1 MKKAYRQ
8 VVILL
13 IGCFW
18 WGALIAQEHQQV
30 YTVSAAGV
38 EEPYELVL
46 VYDSAQFPAYFFRD
60 IFTPVCLDSVC
71 KPVRIKLFWDLL
83 GNYLRYEVPP
93 DEPLTKL
100 NHEEFA
106 PEDHER
112 LQEILSNEQSL
123 LKDFKMEE
131 LVDRN
136 TQKLSD
142 SVDAVTGATKN
153 TVKSEVIEGALYTCY
168 TLWHLAHGTV
178 VNEIQ
183 KLTREKLDNNML
195 HHFLGDTNFHYVY
208 FALNEVMDTAGI
220 IHPDFL
226 PDVLSVLAGDNV
238 FAARY
243 VWQRID
249 LRYFAE
255 REQQERLWDIFE
267 RTPYTQQLALLKR
280 MSALVLDP
288 HVLNDMASGLSK
300 LNPTLFKQVLH
311 VIAAQDSLP
320 SFTQEKLLTYLTS
333 ADQEKSRLVYETL
346 KNHSNLGEPLK
357 KQLSLYKKP

>member
-1 MKKAYRQ
+1 VKKALRQ

-13 IGCFW
+13 MGCLW
-18 WGALIAQEHQQV
+18 LGLLVAQEHQEV
-30 YTVSAAGV
+30 HTVSDRDAA
-38 EEPYELVL
+38 ESYELVL

-100 NHEEFA
+100 NHEEFN
-106 PEDHER
+106 PEDYER
-112 LQEILSNEQSL
+112 LQAILSNEQSL

-183 KLTREKLDNNML
+183 KLTQAKLNDQML
-195 HHFLGDTNFHYVY
+195 HRFLQDTNFHYVY
-208 FALNEVMDTAGI
+208 FALNEVMDTTGMVRAG
-220 IHPDFL
+220 FL
-226 PDVLSVLAGDNV
+226 PDILAVLEGDNI

-243 VWQRID
+243 VWQRIN
-249 LRYFAE
+249 LQYFAK
-255 REQQERLWDIFE
+255 RAQQERLWDIFE
-267 RTPYTQQLALLKR
+267 RARYTQQLALLKR
-280 MSALVLDP
+280 MSALSLDA
-288 HVLNDMASGLSK
+288 HVLNDIARKLSEF
-300 LNPTLFKQVLH
+300 NPALFKQVLR
-311 VIAAQDSLP
+311 VIAAQDLLP
-320 SFTQEKLLTYLTS
+320 PFTQEKLLTYLTS
-333 ADQEKSRLVYETL
+333 SDQEKSRLVYEAM
-346 KNHSNLGEPLK
+346 KNHPKLGEPFK
-357 KQLSLYKKP
+357 KQLSLYNKP